1 MKRTIKSRVREEKVL
16 SDKKMK
22 GRRLRALCTAVILGS
37 VTLGGLSAHAVDIS
51 NQSDLINSANYT
63 DGSVLNIRDNINL
76 ESANLSGLIQN
87 AINVQI
93 LGTGKDGYAIGGSI
107 YNSDNDGDSTILDYG
122 HYTLVNG
129 SGLTF
134 SDANVTTETSIVG
147 EPDRG
152 GQLTESADWN
162 LSGGLVQNVSG
173 GTLTVQNSK
182 FDTGLSID
190 VTRRNKRVVNSR
202 INGGIFDNGAG
213 TTQIETSDFTG
224 NAISNSANKTG
235 NETLFTQNQNGS
247 AIESHIN
254 GGLISNASGGSITL
268 AESNL
273 TSNVITASSSNNHAD
288 YTWVWEDEENCDG
301 DTSEAYVSGGLL
313 NNGGTL
319 TINGGSIS
327 SNTISATASSLSSD
341 VTIASVLGGVLY
353 NTGTAT
359 LGGNLTISENSVTYS
374 ARRNDDGAT
383 TTNAQGGVVYNV
395 ADATLNLGNVTI
407 SKNSVSGGA
416 GNVAGGAIYNL
427 GSMVLGETGASEA
440 ELVLSENFVS
450 GGSGSALGGA
460 IYSGGE
466 SNLSNGKITFANNY
480 ATSNSADA
488 SGGALYNTGILTL
501 GEADFTENYVTGNN
515 ALGGALY
522 NSGTFTLDKGTF
534 SENYL
539 IGANSEQGGAIYNA
553 GTLNLGDVTFSDN
566 TVGDST
572 LNDIYFAAQRTDGDA
587 TVNSTMNVLGRTE
600 IGSGLQ
606 SADTTAQINIQNGG
620 NLVLVGKQT
629 LADGTTETVGNN
641 AGYTGALNVAQG
653 GILTLKGTKE
663 ADTLAAALTNAT
675 KKWEVGS
682 GLAFD
687 IENDIAA
694 RPGQDNPPVAPDA
707 TISAADITNILGSD
721 AKNVDIYKL
730 GDNYITFSD
739 DYSSVGRNVYV
750 KDGIIRFFIEN
761 NDTEGGGE
769 KYFND
774 GNANTYISDGAKFI
788 FEISGEENDT
798 TFAGNLISETV
809 AGEVNKAEFQKAGD
823 ATMTL
828 TGDNRAFNGE
838 AVVEWGELV
847 IVGNKSFFGENASI
861 VVDCQRNFSGDTGM
875 ASLTYNNVAGG
886 EFNQNITLKSEGILS
901 INGSGRGD
909 SNAITIKD
917 TISFDDTTNNVIN
930 LSGADYTLNTNLG
943 SGQNLNF
950 SNAGITL
957 GSGVTSLEHAITL
970 ASGST
975 LNLADGTANNYT
987 FGDVTLK
994 DATNNATNNATL
1006 DINLDGASDAIAV
1019 GGNSTGVLNIADLN
1033 FSGTGGGAIQKEI
1046 EVITGSNKL
1055 TFDANYK
1062 DTYDSGIYVYV
1073 VTTNGGSLSLIASA
1087 ISANGL
1093 KYQNHVVDGER
1104 TFTFVGNN
1112 PYTIGEDLETTL
1124 AGDFTVSG
1132 KSDNAS
1138 DSVFSGGDA
1147 HSFFEVSTDTTLTL
1161 ENLTIQNALASD
1173 ADDGIE
1179 GASANE
1185 NGAVVSATGGTV
1197 NLNNVALKD
1206 NHADGNGGAIYAA
1219 GNAII
1224 KGTSVNLSG
1233 NTAGGQ
1239 GSAIYAQEGAQITL
1253 EDSVID
1259 GSDYVIYNNGAAIT
1273 LNDTSVSGT
1282 DSKIY
1287 NSGALNINSVD
1298 KNVITSAI
1306 ENAGTL
1312 NLSAAA
1318 DKELSI
1324 SGVTGTGAEI
1334 AYNIINVNSDA
1345 SKTGRV
1351 ELGDVSKSTLAV
1363 NNGTAELGGVSE
1375 VDLSVNNTAV
1385 VEHISGN
1392 DITAG
1397 SITIA
1402 QGAILKEL
1410 GTADTTIS
1418 SVLHGSGTIQKDGTS
1433 TLTLS
1438 GSGNGADFA
1447 GDINVNNGKL
1457 VFNQAYG
1464 LNAGSDV
1471 NIKNAVV
1478 EYTTAKA
1485 TLSNDTLANINLN
1498 GDAQFTVDA
1507 NGATVTI
1514 ADKFWTAKDAT
1525 TNNNLNFNNGA
1536 YNLGFSTAGLADVL
1550 NFTDAN
1556 ITLSQAANGSITM
1569 NNSTLDLSN
1578 NRNAGDKYTFDN
1590 LNATHGTNNISL
1602 DLDLYVTQDRNPIA
1616 DTINATAGEGILNL
1630 TKVFITNDNGQI
1642 FRYEDKNIIPV
1653 ISGGNTLQLAV
1664 DDGIELLSW
1673 ATNVYKYQI
1682 DSALNGKGIKIN
1694 YGGPSSTDTLRDLN
1708 IYQGE
1713 EGHNNRGF
1721 NFITDASGNNSYNIY
1736 RDLDTTAAGNFT
1748 IIGTVNE
1755 NGTKSVLSGELK
1767 DLVLDAD
1774 TAQTR
1779 LRDNGNG
1786 TYTYLNADASED
1798 STFNA
1803 SYVTDDVDEAGN
1815 PVKIIN
1821 VVAMSD
1827 VDKNGSFFELTNA
1840 TNLEISD
1847 VIIKDA
1853 YRGANETDANGYTK
1867 YGSVIYAMNQNAVV
1881 NISNVDFVGNKSA
1894 ANGGAIGNVL
1904 SKEFNITN
1912 GSFDDNHSEKGLGGA
1927 IYTAFNMNIKDT
1939 DFGVNELNTHQAGVA
1954 NDIYIAGNTV
1964 TFEVSDKNTNTINS
1978 GIAGVAGTVF
1988 DKTGAGTLLLNG
2000 NNKDMLGSLKISAG
2014 EVKYTADGSEDS
2026 FIGGSTEINIDSKL
2040 TMDIANSADIQGQII
2055 NNLSGYGQLVKTN
2068 NGTLNMAGDNHLFT
2082 GTMTIDGGSV
2092 DFAYEAGKNIYIAGL
2107 TDIGENGILNYST
2120 DSEITLSNVS
2130 GTGLLNKNGSGNLNF
2145 NYMTDN
2151 GEKFNGTAYANEGT
2165 LTVNAFDFKMVAN
2178 GGDIVYNAIAG
2189 QTYVLDSTS
2198 NISFADGV
2206 NTGSVTFKDGTY
2218 ELDSALTGQ
2227 VGDKEVIFDGD
2238 DTTYTTIHLTS
2249 TEYNTGKFTIK
2260 DALIDVADDDAFK
2273 TYTFDNLN
2281 AEEGSELSVDLAFH
2295 TEDGHQSDKIIS
2307 TNGSGTLT
2315 LTTLNLRDVFY
2326 DDGLTTPPD
2335 SVEFEILGGGL
2346 KLSDLTLDDWA
2357 TDVYYYTVTTDADK
2371 QSVIL
2376 TADDI
2381 AHENSLRE
2389 QNQKDDIRGFQFL
2402 KEDEYVIGSHLGQ
2415 TADGIFTVQGIQK
2428 GDGSIISHINGGNQY
2443 SMFDVVNDNTD
2454 LRINDVEISH
2464 ANKDGNGSVLSH
2476 TSDSVATITNANIH
2490 DNASTGKGGAIY
2502 VNSGT
2507 VNLED
2512 VTFANN
2518 NHGNGANDIY
2528 IEGENTKVNYIATN
2542 DNKNSVSSGIA
2553 GNGVLEKTGDSELI
2567 LSGSNENFTGNLV
2580 VSSGTLNFDQNYS
2593 TDTYIKGTT
2602 TIANAAEVVINTDLS
2617 EITTGA
2623 FAGGA
2628 SSTITKTGDYDITL
2642 SGDNS
2647 QFKGTANI
2655 NAGNV
2660 IWNTDDATF
2669 FGGKTNLAKEEY
2681 GIVIEGTKD
2690 AQLSNISGVGTV
2702 GKDNS
2707 GTLVLSGD
2715 NSDFHGSLAVN
2726 QGTLAIAAGTQL
2738 GNLNTGAFGNGTSIN
2753 LQNTAAVENEDGSWT
2768 TNPNPASIENLNFET
2783 LEIDG
2788 DVSLYLDVDLA
2799 KEQADKISADNVT
2812 VNNNGHLV
2820 IGPDGIN
2827 LVSDALVKN
2836 VSTQIVSG
2844 NIAQYVM
2851 LDDAARTAMGPIQKY
2866 MVDYANGYLSFAAQ
2880 GGNTPSYGDVN
2891 PGIMASPVAAQ
2902 LGGYL
2907 VQLHS
2912 YDEAFRNMDMYML
2925 MTKEQRQ
2932 AMKMKNQI
2940 ASAAKNSNIVLDP
2953 TVSRYENK
2961 SGWFRPYATFENV
2974 SLDNGPKVSNVA
2986 YGSFFGAESEMYD
2999 LGHGWDGIWSVYGG
3013 YNGSHQAYD
3022 GVGIYQNGGTLGI
3035 VGMAYKGNFFTGLT
3049 ANTGAS
3055 VGEAQTGF
3063 GQDNFTMLMAGI
3075 ASKSGYNVEFAKGK
3089 LIIQPNFT
3097 MSYSYVNTFDYHSA
3111 AGVSISSDPLHAI
3124 HLEPGIK
3131 VIGNLKNGWQPYG
3144 SVSMIWNIMDNTQ
3157 FMANQVYLPELSV
3170 KPFVKYGVGVRKSWG
3185 EKFTGFFQTYITNGG
3200 RNGVG
3205 LQLGFRW
3212 MLGDKSSSKKTTSQ
3226 TPQNKKVIKSMK

>member
-37 VTLGGLSAHAVDIS
+37 VTLGGLSAHAVDIIDQGS
-51 NQSDLINSANYT
+51 LINSDNYVN
-63 DGSVLNIRDNINL
+63 GSVLNIQQAIELVNNDDIRAYFPIINNS
-76 ESANLSGLIQN
+76 SAVTINGNNN
-87 AINVQI
+87 AI
-93 LGTGKDGYAIGGSI
+93 TGSI
-107 YNSDNDGDSTILDYG
+107 YNQDEDGNLDYG
-122 HYTLVNG
+122 HYSIQDSGSSLSFENINWNTSTEVHGGAYVG
-129 SGLTF
+129 SGGRSWNIYGGVVQNQSGKL
-134 SDANVTTETSIVG
+134 NVTDSSFST
-147 EPDRG
+147 D
-152 GQLTESADWN
+152 
-162 LSGGLVQNVSG
+162 
-173 GTLTVQNSK
+173 
-182 FDTGLSID
+182 LSISLD
-190 VTRRNKRVVNSR
+190 RQGNYVSSTY
-202 INGGIFDNGAG
+202 INGGIIDNLSDGAG
-213 TTQIETSDFTG
+213 STGVVISGTDFNSNNISV
-224 NAISNSANKTG
+224 NAVR
-235 NETLFTQNQNGS
+235 LGS
-247 AIESHIN
+247 PTIWTAGAEAHAEIN
-254 GGLISNASGGSITL
+254 GGILRNAS
-268 AESNL
+268 
-273 TSNVITASSSNNHAD
+273 
-288 YTWVWEDEENCDG
+288 DG
-301 DTSEAYVSGGLL
+301 NTMSV
-313 NNGGTL
+313 T
-319 TINGGSIS
+319 GGSIS
-327 SNTISATASSLSSD
+327 SNVINAIADNNSDYFIGDADGNTANASIWGALINNAGKIYIQG
-341 VTIASVLGGVLY
+341 VEIFGNKASVSAESIENADTVTANVYGGVLY
-353 NTGTAT
+353 NEGTAT
-359 LGGNLTISENSVTYS
+359 IGGNTTISGNSISY
-374 ARRNDDGAT
+374 
-383 TTNAQGGVVYNV
+383 NANQG
-395 ADATLNLGNVTI
+395 T
-407 SKNSVSGGA
+407 
-416 GNVAGGAIYNL
+416 
-427 GSMVLGETGASEA
+427 
-440 ELVLSENFVS
+440 
-450 GGSGSALGGA
+450 GSALGGA
-460 IYSGGE
+460 IYNVG
-466 SNLSNGKITFANNY
+466 N
-480 ATSNSADA
+480 
-488 SGGALYNTGILTL
+488 LTL
-501 GEADFTENYVTGNN
+501 GDVIFSNN
-515 ALGGALY
+515 TQNG
-522 NSGTFTLDKGTF
+522 
-534 SENYL
+534 
-539 IGANSEQGGAIYNA
+539 
-553 GTLNLGDVTFSDN
+553 
-566 TVGDST
+566 T
-572 LNDIYFAAQRTDGDA
+572 LNDIYGAA
-587 TVNSTMNVLGRTE
+587 NSVINVSGRAE

-606 SADTTAQINIQNGG
+606 SADATAKINIQKGG

-653 GILTLKGTKE
+653 GILTLKGTEE

-675 KKWEVGS
+675 NKSWEVGS

-739 DYSSVGRNVYV
+739 NYSNVGRNVYV
-750 KDGIIRFFIEN
+750 KDGTMRFFIEN

-769 KYFND
+769 KYFNG

-809 AGEVNKAEFQKAGD
+809 AGEVNKAEFQKAGE

-828 TGDNRAFNGE
+828 TGDNSAFNGE

-847 IVGNKSFFGENASI
+847 IYGNKSFFGENASI
-861 VVDCQRNFSGDTGM
+861 VVDCQRNFTGDTGA
-875 ASLTYNNVAGG
+875 ASLTYNNITGG

-901 INGSGRGD
+901 INGARGD
-909 SNAITIKD
+909 SNAITIND
-917 TISFDDTTNNVIN
+917 TITSDGTNNVIN

-987 FGDVTLK
+987 FGDITLK
-994 DATNNATNNATL
+994 DATNNATL

-1046 EVITGSNKL
+1046 EVITGSNNL
-1055 TFDANYK
+1055 TFAAKYK
-1062 DTYDSGIYVYV
+1062 DSYDSGVYVYD
-1073 VTTNGGSLSLIASA
+1073 VTTKGGSLSLIASA

-1093 KYQNHVVDGER
+1093 KYQNHVVDEER

-1132 KSDNAS
+1132 KSGNAS
-1138 DSVFSGGDA
+1138 DSVFSGGKA

-1161 ENLTIQNALASD
+1161 ENLTIQNALASVE
-1173 ADDGIE
+1173 AAGTE

-1197 NLNNVALKD
+1197 NLNNVVLKD
-1206 NHADGNGGAIYAA
+1206 NSADGNGGAIYAA

-1233 NTAGGQ
+1233 NTADGQ

-1287 NSGALNINSVD
+1287 NSGTLNINSVD

-1363 NNGTAELGGVSE
+1363 GNGTAELGALSD
-1375 VDLSVNNTAV
+1375 VDLSINNAAV
-1385 VEHISGN
+1385 AEHISGN
-1392 DITAG
+1392 ITDG

-1402 QGAILKEL
+1402 QSAILKEL

-1418 SVLHGSGTIQKDGTS
+1418 SVLHGSGTIQKDGAS

-2165 LTVNAFDFKMVAN
+2165 LTVNAYPDSADDNAFDFKMVAN